1 MTSATLSF
9 SSAPVTEAAVDV
21 VVIGARSVDGSVEL
35 VADPAYAGIAE
46 HLDALGVTGA
56 ADQLVRTVDTVGTA
70 RTIAIIGLGRG
81 TDAAALRAAAG
92 SAARQLT
99 GIDTLAFAIPTDGSA
114 DAAAIAEGAVLGA
127 YAYTAYRHAS
137 LEKTKTPASSIVVH
151 TTVAPAEEEQARIG
165 AVADG
170 VNLVR
175 DLVNAPPSDL
185 YPESFVDRAGEAI
198 GELPIDVTVWDEAQ
212 LADDGFGGILGVGK
226 GSARPPRLLKLAY
239 SPAAATAHLA
249 IVGKGIT
256 FDTGGLS
263 LKPPVPMIGMKSDMA
278 GAANVLAV
286 IVAAARTGLPV
297 RLTGWLCLAENM
309 PSGNA
314 VRPNDVLSIRGGT
327 TVEVV
332 NTDAEGRLVMAD
344 GLVAASEEFPD
355 AIVDVATLTGAQV
368 VALGH
373 RYSAVMG
380 EDELV
385 ARVISSSASVGEP
398 FWAMP
403 IPEELRARL
412 DSGVADIKNAT
423 PGDPAAGMMLAAAF
437 LKDFIGKTADGD
449 AMIPWAHLDI
459 AGAALNE
466 GKPFGF
472 TGPGATG
479 VSVRTLLALAE
490 SFTSK

>member
-1 MTSATLSF
+1 MTSASLSF
-9 SSAPVTEAAVDV
+9 SAESVTEAAVDV

-35 VADPAYAGIAE
+35 VADPAYAGIAA
-46 HLDALGVTGA
+46 HLDALGVTGG
-56 ADQLVRTVDTVGTA
+56 ADQLVRTVDTVGA
-70 RTIAIIGLGRG
+70 AKTIAIIGLGRG

-99 GIDTLAFAIPTDGSA
+99 GVDTVAFAIPTSDA
-114 DAAAIAEGAVLGA
+114 VEAAAIGEGAALGA
-127 YAYTAYRHAS
+127 YAYTAYRHTS
-137 LEKTKTPASSIVVH
+137 LEKTKTPASSIVVY
-151 TTVAPAEEEQARIG
+151 TASAPDDAEQARII

-185 YPESFVDRAGEAI
+185 YPESFVDLAGDAI
-198 GELPIDVTVWDEAQ
+198 GDLPIEVTVWDETE
-212 LADDGFGGILGVGK
+212 LAADGFGGILGVGQ

-239 SPAAATAHLA
+239 SPAAATQHLA

-286 IVAAARTGLPV
+286 IVAAARTELPV

-344 GLVAASEEFPD
+344 GLVAASEEHPD

-380 EDELV
+380 EVDLV
-385 ARVISSSASVGEP
+385 ERVLAASKSVAEP
-398 FWAMP
+398 FWPMP

-437 LKDFIGKTADGD
+437 LQDFIGKTADGEST
-449 AMIPWAHLDI
+449 IPWAHLDI

-466 GKPFGF
+466 GKLYSFN
-472 TGPGATG
+472 GPGATG

-490 SFTSK
+490 SYTSK